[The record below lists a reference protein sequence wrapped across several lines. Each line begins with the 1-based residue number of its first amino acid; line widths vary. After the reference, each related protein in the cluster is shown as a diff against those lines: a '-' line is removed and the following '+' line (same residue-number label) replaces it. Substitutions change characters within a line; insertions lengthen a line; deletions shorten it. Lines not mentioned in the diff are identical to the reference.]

1 MRGLGT
7 LLNLAGIG
15 AGASVGA
22 LLGDRLPERSRET
35 LVAALGLFTLALG
48 VQQALASF
56 GDDLAR
62 AMGRS
67 APLLVLGALLAG
79 GLAGEAVRLEG
90 RLERL
95 GEAVKRRLGG
105 QAAFLDGFAMLA
117 FASTLGWGVAASG
130 LTVLV
135 YLGGLTALAAVLQ
148 QVMTPAV
155 VAAMTAVG
163 GLLVIAIGLR
173 LLGLARIRVANL
185 LPAVLL
191 APLATGLLT
200 VVQ

>member
-105 QAAFLDGFAMLA
+105 QAAFVDGFAMLA

>member
-1 MRGLGT
+1 MSVRGLGT
-7 LLNLAGIG
+7 LLNLAAIA

-22 LLGDRLPERSRET
+22 LLGDRLPGRLRET

-48 VQQALASF
+48 VQQALAAF
-56 GDDLAR
+56 GDDLAGAAGLR
-62 AMGRS
+62 GD
-67 APLLVLGALLAG
+67 LGLLA
-79 GLAGEAVRLEG
+79 
-90 RLERL
+90 
-95 GEAVKRRLGG
+95 VKSL
-105 QAAFLDGFAMLA
+105 LDGFAMLA

-130 LTVLV
+130 LSVLV
-135 YLGGLTALAAVLQ
+135 YQGGLTALAAVLQ

-200 VVQ
+200 AVQRP

>member
-7 LLNLAGIG
+7 LLNLAAIG

-22 LLGDRLPERSRET
+22 LLGDRLPERLRET

-79 GLAGEAVRLEG
+79 GLAGEAARLEG

-105 QAAFLDGFAMLA
+105 QAAFVEGFVLA
-117 FASTLGWGVAASG
+117 SWSPVS
-130 LTVLV
+130 
-135 YLGGLTALAAVLQ
+135 
-148 QVMTPAV
+148 
-155 VAAMTAVG
+155 
-163 GLLVIAIGLR
+163 
-173 LLGLARIRVANL
+173 ARW
-185 LPAVLL
+185 PCW
-191 APLATGLLT
+191 APLPTAFVAILACWRSSRCWTASPCSPSPPRWAGAWPPRA
-200 VVQ
+200 